1 MAGKR
6 KTHLELSAERPDWLK
21 VRLRDQATV
30 DDVSGMMRE
39 LRLTTVCEEARC
51 PNLFECWAD
60 RTATFQLMGD
70 VCTRHC
76 GFCSIGKGEPGEID
90 AGEPAHVAEAVERLG
105 LTHAVITSVD
115 RDDLEDGGARHFA
128 DTIAAV
134 RNRNPDCV
142 VEVLIPDFNGNRDA
156 LEVVLDAGPEV
167 LNHNVETVPRLYRR
181 ARYGSVF
188 ERSTE
193 LLRRAGLARPDRI
206 QTTKSGCMVGL
217 GETKEELLELFAR
230 LRESD
235 VDVLTVGQYLQPT
248 PGQLPIERY
257 YTPEEFVELR
267 DAALTLGFRHVES
280 GPFVRSSYHAKQ
292 HVERGR
298 GPGWPESSRRSVS
311 G

>member
-21 VRLRDQATV
+21 VRLTDQDSVNEVT
-30 DDVSGMMRE
+30 GMMRE

-60 RTATFQLMGD
+60 KTATFQLMGD
-70 VCTRHC
+70 ICTRHC
-76 GFCSIGKGEPGEID
+76 GFCSIGKGRPGTLDPAEPE
-90 AGEPAHVAEAVERLG
+90 HVAEAVQRLG
-105 LTHAVITSVD
+105 LDHAVITSVD
-115 RDDLEDGGARHFA
+115 RDDLPDGGARHFA
-128 DTIAAV
+128 ETIAAV
-134 RNRNPDCV
+134 RRRNPDCA
-142 VEVLIPDFNGNRDA
+142 VEVLIPDFGGNWDA
-156 LEVVLDAGPEV
+156 LKIVLDAGPEV

-181 ARYGSVF
+181 ARYGSEF
-188 ERSTE
+188 PRSKE

-206 QTTKSGCMVGL
+206 QRTKSGCMVGL
-217 GETKEELLELFAR
+217 GETRDEVLDLFR
-230 LRESD
+230 ELREVD

-257 YTPEEFVELR
+257 WTPEEFAELR
-267 DAALTLGFRHVES
+267 DAALGMGFRHVEA

-292 HVERGR
+292 HN
-298 GPGWPESSRRSVS
+298 PGAPVS

>member
-21 VRLRDQATV
+21 IRLRDQATV

-76 GFCSIGKGEPGEID
+76 GFCSIGKGTPGSVDVREPE
-90 AGEPAHVAEAVERLG
+90 HVAEAIERLG
-105 LTHAVITSVD
+105 LQHAVITSVD

-134 RNRNPDCV
+134 RKRNPDCA
-142 VEVLIPDFNGNRDA
+142 VEVLIPDFNGNWDA

-167 LNHNVETVPRLYRR
+167 LNHNIETVPRLYRR
-181 ARYGSVF
+181 ARYGSDF
-188 ERSTE
+188 ERSKE
-193 LLRRAGLARPDRI
+193 LLRRAGLARPERV
-206 QTTKSGCMVGL
+206 QRTKSGCMVGL
-217 GETKEELLELFAR
+217 GETKEELLELFAQ

-257 YTPEEFVELR
+257 YHPEEFVELR
-267 DAALTLGFRHVES
+267 DAALKMGFRHVES
-280 GPFVRSSYHAKQ
+280 GPLVRSSYHARQ
-292 HVERGR
+292 HVGAAPVA
-298 GPGWPESSRRSVS
+298 GIPEPSRRSVS

>member
-6 KTHLELSAERPDWLK
+6 KSHLELSAERPDWLK
-21 VRLRDQATV
+21 IRLKDQDTV
-30 DDVSGMMRE
+30 DDVTGMMRE

-70 VCTRHC
+70 ICTRHC
-76 GFCSIGKGEPGEID
+76 GFCSIGKGKPGVIDDAEPE
-90 AGEPAHVAEAVERLG
+90 HVAEAVERLG

-115 RDDLEDGGARHFA
+115 RDDLPDGGAHHFA
-128 DTIAAV
+128 RTIAAV
-134 RNRNPDCV
+134 RRRNPGCA
-142 VEVLIPDFNGNRDA
+142 VEVLIPDFGGDHDA
-156 LEVVLDAGPEV
+156 LEIVLDAGPEV

-181 ARYGSVF
+181 ARYGSDF
-188 ERSTE
+188 ARSKE

-206 QTTKSGCMVGL
+206 RRTKSGCMVGL
-217 GETKEELLELFAR
+217 GETRAELIELFEQ
-230 LRESD
+230 LREAD
-235 VDVLTVGQYLQPT
+235 VDVLTVGQYLQPS

-257 YTPEEFVELR
+257 WTPAEFADLR
-267 DAALTLGFRHVES
+267 ESALALGFRHVEA

-292 HVERGR
+292 HVEET
-298 GPGWPESSRRSVS
+298 PVVS